1 MNRVTKFCLTLAL
14 TALMALSGLAGAQ
27 AADLLWYGHATVRIT
42 STKGK
47 VIVIDSFILKNPKT
61 PAALKD
67 LSKVGKV
74 DLILVTHGHFD
85 HTADV
90 VALAK
95 MTGAKVGL
103 NADMGHTS
111 TRSAG

>member
-1 MNRVTKFCLTLAL
+1 MTRMTLSCLAL
-14 TALMALSGLAGAQ
+14 ALAGLMSLVGQAGAQ
-27 AADLLWYGHATVRIT
+27 AADLLWYGQAAVRIT
-42 STKGK
+42 SLKGK
-47 VIVIDSFILKNPKT
+47 VIVIDPFILKNPKT

-95 MTGAKVGL
+95 LTGANFGL
-103 NADMGHTS
+103 NADM
-111 TRSAG
+111 AG